1 MNPAATR
8 DPRHTPV
15 VVDGLRT
22 PFGRYGGAL
31 AGVRPDDLAAHVV
44 RAIVERNGVDPSG
57 IDDVILGAAN
67 QAGEDNRNVG
77 RMAALLA
84 GLPVGVPG
92 ATVNRLCGSGMNAV
106 VNAAHAIVAGDGDL
120 FVAGGVESMTRA
132 PFVAAKPSAAF
143 PRGEQTLYDTTLG
156 WRFTNPR
163 LADAYYPYS
172 MGETAENVV
181 ERCGVTREEQD
192 AFALSSQQRWAAAQE
207 AGRFADEVVSISAPA
222 AKAGAEVEVAVDEPP
237 RPETTLEKLAS
248 LKPAFKRDASGSVT
262 AGNSSGIND
271 GAAAVLL
278 TSEARARELGWRPV
292 ARMVSSAVAGIDPA
306 TMGLGPIPAS
316 RKALERAG
324 LEVSDLDLVE
334 LNEAFAAQAIPCMRE
349 LGLDPAKVNV
359 NGGAI
364 AIGHPLGASGARLVA
379 ALVHEMRRRGARYA
393 LATMCIGVGQGIAT
407 VWESVE

>member
-1 MNPAATR
+1 MSQT
-8 DPRHTPV
+8 DPRRTPV

-31 AGVRPDDLAAHVV
+31 REVRPDDMAAHVV
-44 RAIVERNGVDPSG
+44 RTLVERNGVDPAA

-77 RMAALLA
+77 RLAALLA
-84 GLPVGVPG
+84 GLPVDVPG
-92 ATVNRLCGSGMNAV
+92 QTVNRLCGSGMQAV
-106 VNAAHAIVAGDGDL
+106 IDAAHAIVAGDGDL
-120 FVAGGVESMTRA
+120 FVSGGVESMTRA
-132 PFVAAKPSAAF
+132 PFVMAKPSAAF

-181 ERCGVTREEQD
+181 ERCGVSREEQD
-192 AFALSSQQRWAAAQE
+192 AFALESQRRWKAAQD
-207 AGRFADEVVSISAPA
+207 AGRFADEVITISAPRV
-222 AKAGAEVEVAVDEPP
+222 KRGESVEIGVDEHP
-237 RPETTLEKLAS
+237 RPDTTLEQLAS
-248 LKPAFKRDASGSVT
+248 LKAAFKQDGTGSVT

-271 GAAAVLL
+271 GAAALL
-278 TSEARARELGWRPV
+278 VTSEARARELGWRPV
-292 ARMVSSAVAGIDPA
+292 ARMLASAVAGVDPA

-316 RKALERAG
+316 RKALARTG
-324 LEVSDLDLVE
+324 LRTEDIDLVE

-349 LGLDPAKVNV
+349 LHLDPEKVNV

-379 ALVHEMRRRGARYA
+379 TLLHEMRRSGARHG
-393 LATMCIGVGQGIAT
+393 LATMCIGVGQGIAS
-407 VWESVE
+407 VWESLE

>member
-1 MNPAATR
+1 MHSDPAR
-8 DPRHTPV
+8 QPV
-15 VVDGLRT
+15 VVDGVRT

-31 AGVRPDDLAAHVV
+31 RDVRPDDLAGHVV
-44 RAIVERNGVDPSG
+44 RAIVERNRLDPSS

-84 GLPVGVPG
+84 GLPVEVPG
-92 ATVNRLCGSGMNAV
+92 QTVNRLCGSGLQAV
-106 VNAAHAIVAGDGDL
+106 VSAAHAIGHGDGL
-120 FVAGGVESMTRA
+120 VFIAGGVESMTRA
-132 PFVAAKPSAAF
+132 PFVTAKASSAF
-143 PRGEQTLYDTTLG
+143 PRGEQTMYDTTLG

-181 ERCGVTREEQD
+181 ERCGVSREDQD
-192 AFALSSQQRWAAAQE
+192 AFALTSQRRWKAAHD
-207 AGRFADEVVSISAPA
+207 AGRFADELVAIDVPA
-222 AKAGAEVEVAVDEPP
+222 AKGGEPISVGTDEPP
-237 RPETTLEKLAS
+237 RPDTTLEALAS

-271 GAAAVLL
+271 GAAALL
-278 TSEARARELGWRPV
+278 VMSEARARELGLRPIARFV
-292 ARMVSSAVAGIDPA
+292 ASAVAGVDPA

-316 RKALERAG
+316 RRALERSGIGVA
-324 LEVSDLDLVE
+324 DLDLVE

-349 LGLDPAKVNV
+349 LGLDPERVNV

-364 AIGHPLGASGARLVA
+364 AIGHPLGASGARLA
-379 ALVHEMRRRGARYA
+379 ATLVHEMRRRGARYG
-393 LATMCIGVGQGIAT
+393 LATMCIGVGQGIAA
-407 VWESVE
+407 VLEAAE